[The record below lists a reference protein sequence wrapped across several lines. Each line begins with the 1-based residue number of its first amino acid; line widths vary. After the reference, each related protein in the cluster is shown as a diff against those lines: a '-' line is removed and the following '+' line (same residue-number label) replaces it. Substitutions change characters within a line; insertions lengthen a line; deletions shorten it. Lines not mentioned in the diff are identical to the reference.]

1 MRKRIA
7 LLILGLCAI
16 SVSLPG
22 CFDRLFGP
30 DPDVSGLTVTEPSQQ
45 SDGGWTVLISVR
57 GMSEG
62 IAGILIEEGGLVTEN
77 VHVGT
82 LVASGANGFLVT
94 AQAFD
99 DAPAQATLVAVCPT
113 GAVTDGKVLKLTF
126 RSSGGDP
133 EITLDPSHVILANDR
148 NEIVTP

>member
-1 MRKRIA
+1 MA
-7 LLILGLCAI
+7 LLLLGLCAI

-30 DPDVSGLTVTEPSQQ
+30 ESDISGLTVTTPSQQ

-57 GMSEG
+57 GMPDG
-62 IAGILIEEGGLVTEN
+62 IAGILIEEGGLVAEN
-77 VHVGT
+77 VHLGT

-94 AQAFD
+94 AQVFD
-99 DAPAQATLVAVCPT
+99 DAPAQGTLVAVCPT

-133 EITLDPSHVILANDR
+133 EITLDPGKVILANDR
-148 NEIVTP
+148 NEMVTP

>member
-1 MRKRIA
+1 MRKRMA
-7 LLILGLCAI
+7 LLVLGLCAI

-30 DPDVSGLTVTEPSQQ
+30 ETSVSGLTVTAPAQQ

-57 GMSEG
+57 GMPDG
-62 IAGILIEEGGLVTEN
+62 IAGILM
-77 VHVGT
+77 
-82 LVASGANGFLVT
+82 NGFLVT

-99 DAPAQATLVAVCPT
+99 DAPAQATLVAVRPT

-126 RSSGGDP
+126 RSSGGGP
-133 EITLDPSHVILANDR
+133 EISLDPSRVILANER

>member
-1 MRKRIA
+1 MA
-7 LLILGLCAI
+7 LLLLGLCAI

-30 DPDVSGLTVTEPSQQ
+30 ESDISGLTVTTPSQQ

-57 GMSEG
+57 GMPDG
-62 IAGILIEEGGLVTEN
+62 IAGILIEEGGLVAEN
-77 VHVGT
+77 VHLGT
-82 LVASGANGFLVT
+82 LAASGANGFLVT

-99 DAPAQATLVAVCPT
+99 DAPAQATLVAVRPT

-133 EITLDPSHVILANDR
+133 EISLDPSRVILANER

>member
-1 MRKRIA
+1 MA
-7 LLILGLCAI
+7 LLLLGLCAI

-30 DPDVSGLTVTEPSQQ
+30 ESDISGLTVTTPSQQ

-57 GMSEG
+57 GMSDG
-62 IAGILIEEGGLVTEN
+62 IAGILIEEGGLVAEN
-77 VHVGT
+77 VHLGT
-82 LVASGANGFLVT
+82 LAASGANGFLVT

-99 DAPAQATLVAVCPT
+99 DAPAQATLVAVRPT

-133 EITLDPSHVILANDR
+133 EISLDPSRVILANER